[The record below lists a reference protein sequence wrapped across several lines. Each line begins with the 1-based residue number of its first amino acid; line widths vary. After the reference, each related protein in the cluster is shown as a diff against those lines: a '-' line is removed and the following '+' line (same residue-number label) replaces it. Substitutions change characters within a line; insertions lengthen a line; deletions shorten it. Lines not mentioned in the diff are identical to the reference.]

1 MKYLVS
7 AVILLLM
14 FSINT
19 HSQQIVRGYSA
30 GYSYGFLSYT
40 EGDSFKINAI
50 TNNGETVTQY
60 TANVRKARGTSIVLG
75 FPFEWGHNR
84 HRLEL
89 LPGASLVTA
98 DYYLNSN
105 FDSSPINL
113 GSEKDST
120 SIRAFFIMP
129 QVGFAYKFHFG
140 IGAVHLALSAGVDVR
155 FPVMSDYSLRF
166 KKSDYLETDNTI
178 EDITFDFQ
186 TAASMS
192 SMSDYAPHLSP
203 KAGLDIYLSRWLVLS
218 LQYYRTPLTVT
229 NSDAPIAGYGL
240 AKMTYLVPMGKDD
253 RIRSLQQYKNQ

>member
-1 MKYLVS
+1 
-7 AVILLLM
+7 M

-19 HSQQIVRGYSA
+19 YSQQIVRGYSA
-30 GYSYGFLSYT
+30 GYSYGFLSYN
-40 EGDSFKINAI
+40 EGDSFTIKAI
-50 TNNGETVTQY
+50 TNNGETVTPY

-84 HRLEL
+84 HRIEL
-89 LPGASLVTA
+89 LPGASFVTA
-98 DYYLNSN
+98 DYFLNAN
-105 FDSSPINL
+105 FDSNPIDL

-129 QVGFAYKFHFG
+129 QVGFSYKFHFG

-178 EDITFDFQ
+178 EDITFNFQ
-186 TAASMS
+186 NAASMS

-229 NSDAPIAGYGL
+229 NSDAPIVGYGL

>member
-1 MKYLVS
+1 MKYLA
-7 AVILLLM
+7 AVVTLIIL

-19 HSQQIVRGYSA
+19 FSQQIVRGYSA

-40 EGDSFKINAI
+40 TGDNFSIKAI
-50 TNNGETVTQY
+50 SNNGETLTTY
-60 TANVRKARGTSIVLG
+60 TGSVRKARGTSIVLG

-84 HRLEL
+84 HRVEL
-89 LPGASLVTA
+89 LPGASFVTA
-98 DYYLNSN
+98 DYFLNAN
-105 FDSSPINL
+105 FNSSPIDL
-113 GSEKDST
+113 GSEKDFT
-120 SIRAFFIMP
+120 SIRAFYIMP
-129 QVGFAYKFHFG
+129 QVGMAYKFHFG
-140 IGAVHLALSAGVDVR
+140 IGAIHLALSAGVDVR

-186 TAASMS
+186 NAASMS
-192 SMSDYAPHLSP
+192 SMVDYAPHLSP

-218 LQYYRTPLTVT
+218 FQYYRTPLTVS
-229 NSDAPIAGYGL
+229 NSDASIVGYGL